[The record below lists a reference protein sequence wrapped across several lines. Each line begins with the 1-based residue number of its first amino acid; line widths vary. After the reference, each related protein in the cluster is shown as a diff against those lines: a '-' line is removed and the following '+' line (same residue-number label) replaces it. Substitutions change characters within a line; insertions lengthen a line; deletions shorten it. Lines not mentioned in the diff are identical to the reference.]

1 MLASFRPTQLQI
13 ALAILIIAAA
23 TLGGA
28 WIFQAF
34 GYAPCELCLKQRIA
48 YYTVVP
54 LSLLVALVGAR
65 NPAILR
71 YGLGLLGLIML
82 GSMVFGIYHA
92 GVEWK
97 LWQGPTACTGMGT
110 FAGGLPDLT
119 KKAVMCDQPAIR
131 IFGLSLAGWNAVI
144 SAFTSALAF
153 GKAYG
158 SSSASQ

>member
-1 MLASFRPTQLQI
+1 MLKSITPLQ
-13 ALAILIIAAA
+13 AAWLVFAVTLATIL
-23 TLGGA
+23 GA
-28 WIFQAF
+28 WIFEYA

-144 SAFTSALAF
+144 SAATSWLAF
-153 GKAYG
+153 AKARE
-158 SSSASQ
+158 A